1 MTPEHLRAALTE
13 RMTGQGAKWL
23 AGACASVTTDPGVV
37 RGLFPLVGRRCGRG
51 PLDPADPHGW
61 TVDDAARSLLL
72 AALPLT
78 GAPLLEEI
86 GELYRTGDAAER
98 RAVLRALPLLPVG
111 DGALPLVRDALRT
124 NDTRLVAAAL
134 GDYATDHLD
143 AETYRQGVLKCVFTG
158 IPLAAL
164 PGLPG
169 RADAEMARMMAA
181 FAHERRAAGRTVPD
195 DIAPVLALF
204 PDVTVPGP
212 RDLQDVST
220 ATPTATSSTTDRPSP
235 REA

>member
-1 MTPEHLRAALTE
+1 MTPVDLRTTLAD
-13 RMTGQGAKWL
+13 RMTGKGWRWL
-23 AGACASVTTDPGVV
+23 AGACASVAADPVV
-37 RGLFPLVGRRCGRG
+37 IRGLFPVAGRRCGRVR
-51 PLDPADPHGW
+51 LDPGDPYGW
-61 TVDDAARSLLL
+61 TVDDAARCLLL
-72 AALPLT
+72 TAMPLT
-78 GAPLLEEI
+78 AAPLLEEI

-124 NDTRLVAAAL
+124 NDTRLIAAAL

-158 IPLAAL
+158 IPLTAL

-169 RADAEMARMMAA
+169 RADVQLARMMAA
-181 FAHERRAAGRTVPD
+181 YAHERTAAGRDVPA
-195 DIAPVLALF
+195 DIQPILALF
-204 PDVTVPGP
+204 PEVPVPGN
-212 RDLQDVST
+212 RDLEHVSI
-220 ATPTATSSTTDRPSP
+220 ATTDRPSP

>member
-1 MTPEHLRAALTE
+1 MTPDHLRTALHD
-13 RMTGQGAKWL
+13 RMTEQGTKWL
-23 AGACASVTTDPGVV
+23 SGACSSVAAEPDVV
-37 RGLFPLVGRRCGRG
+37 RGLFPLAGRRCGRG
-51 PLDPADPHGW
+51 PLDPAEPYGW
-61 TVDDAARSLLL
+61 TVDDAARALLL
-72 AALPLT
+72 TALPLT

-169 RADAEMARMMAA
+169 RADAAMARMMAA

-204 PDVTVPGP
+204 PDVTVPGH
-212 RDLQDVST
+212 RDLQDVS
-220 ATPTATSSTTDRPSP
+220 AATSSTTDRPSP

>member
-1 MTPEHLRAALTE
+1 MTPDHLTTALTDRVTE
-13 RMTGQGAKWL
+13 KGRRWL
-23 AGACASVTTDPGVV
+23 ADACASVTADSSVV
-37 RGLFPLVGRRCGRG
+37 RDLFPLAGRRCGRG

-61 TVDDAARSLLL
+61 TVDDAARFLLL
-72 AALPLT
+72 AAMPWT
-78 GAPLLEEI
+78 EPPLLEEI

-124 NDTRLVAAAL
+124 NDTRLIAAAL

-158 IPLAAL
+158 IPLTVL

-169 RADAEMARMMAA
+169 RADGQLAHMMAA
-181 FAHERRAAGRTVPD
+181 YAHERTAAGRDVPA
-195 DIAPVLALF
+195 DIRPLLALF
-204 PDVTVPGP
+204 PDVPAPGHG
-212 RDLQDVST
+212 DLEDV
-220 ATPTATSSTTDRPSP
+220 PTATTDRPSP

>member
-1 MTPEHLRAALTE
+1 
-13 RMTGQGAKWL
+13 
-23 AGACASVTTDPGVV
+23 VTADPAVV
-37 RGLFPLVGRRCGRG
+37 RGLFPLAGRRCGRVR
-51 PLDPADPHGW
+51 LDPGDPYGW
-61 TVDDAARSLLL
+61 TVDDAARCLLL
-72 AALPLT
+72 CAMPLT
-78 GAPLLEEI
+78 GTALLEEI

-124 NDTRLVAAAL
+124 NDTRLIAAAL

-158 IPLAAL
+158 IPLTAL

-169 RADAEMARMMAA
+169 RADIQLARMMAA
-181 FAHERRAAGRTVPD
+181 YAHERTAAGRDVPA
-195 DIAPVLALF
+195 DIRPILALF
-204 PDVTVPGP
+204 PDVPVPGHG
-212 RDLQDVST
+212 DLENVP
-220 ATPTATSSTTDRPSP
+220 AATTDRPSP

>member
-1 MTPEHLRAALTE
+1 MTPDRLRDALTD
-13 RMTGQGAKWL
+13 RMTEKGRNWL
-23 AGACASVTTDPGVV
+23 AGACASVTADPGAV

-61 TVDDAARSLLL
+61 TVDDAARALLL
-72 AALPLT
+72 AAIPLAGT
-78 GAPLLEEI
+78 PLLEEL

-98 RAVLRALPLLPVG
+98 CAVLRGLPLLPVG

-124 NDTRLVAAAL
+124 NDTRLIAAAL
-134 GDYATDHLD
+134 GDYATGHLD

-158 IPLAAL
+158 IPLTAL

-169 RADAEMARMMAA
+169 RADVQLARMMAA
-181 FAHERRAAGRTVPD
+181 FAQERTAAGRDVPAD
-195 DIAPVLALF
+195 LGLILALF
-204 PDVTVPGP
+204 PDVPAPGHGE
-212 RDLQDVST
+212 RAAV
-220 ATPTATSSTTDRPSP
+220 PTATTNRPSP

>member
-1 MTPEHLRAALTE
+1 MTPDQLRTALEE
-13 RMTGQGAKWL
+13 RMTEQGAKWL
-23 AGACASVTTDPGVV
+23 AGARASVAADPGVV

-51 PLDPADPHGW
+51 PLEAADPHGW
-61 TVDDAARSLLL
+61 TVDDAARALLL

-78 GAPLLEEI
+78 GTALLEEI

-143 AETYRQGVLKCVFTG
+143 ADTYRQGVLKCVFTG

-164 PGLPG
+164 PGLLR
-169 RADAEMARMMAA
+169 RADAELARMMAA
-181 FAHERRAAGRTVPD
+181 FAHERTAAGRAVPD
-195 DIAPVLALF
+195 DIGPVLALF
-204 PDVTVPGP
+204 PDVAVPGH
-212 RDLQDVST
+212 RDLEAV
-220 ATPTATSSTTDRPSP
+220 PTATTDRPSP

>member
-1 MTPEHLRAALTE
+1 MTPDDLRTALTD
-13 RMTGQGAKWL
+13 RMTEKGWKWL
-23 AGACASVTTDPGVV
+23 TGACASVAADPAVV
-37 RGLFPLVGRRCGRG
+37 GGLFPLAGRRCGRVR
-51 PLDPADPHGW
+51 LDPGDPYGW
-61 TVDDAARSLLL
+61 TVDDAARCLLL

-78 GAPLLEEI
+78 GTPLLERI
-86 GELYRTGDAAER
+86 GALYRSGDAAER

-111 DGALPLVRDALRT
+111 DAALPLVRDALRT
-124 NDTRLVAAAL
+124 NDTRLIAAAL

-158 IPLAAL
+158 IPLTAL

-181 FAHERRAAGRTVPD
+181 YAYERTAAGREVPA
-195 DIAPVLALF
+195 DIGPILALF
-204 PDVTVPGP
+204 PDVPAPGHGALEP
-212 RDLQDVST
+212 V
-220 ATPTATSSTTDRPSP
+220 PTATTDRRSP